1 MHSFGLPLAE
11 ERKPFHGLANLERIS
26 ERFSLA
32 GCDGSTFAVRPL
44 GDEINRDSDSFE
56 HSPLGFHG
64 LTTQESLQATYF
76 RPGEDVLLPEA
87 FAWACGGCPP
97 TGDDYEE
104 PQLVFSDRFDDGRC
118 ASLNDF
124 IVSREVRP
132 ELREP
137 ISQTLLEL
145 MAHQR
150 SRLFG
155 FPLANRF
162 VNVMLPHATLRPC
175 ESTGGHVTGADGWFL
190 QPMVSF
196 IRGGRDRNR
205 RRLRK
210 TYSLTFFLIPIVAS
224 GGRFKLRRMTACE
237 ISAMVNAGWGFAAA
251 PKHDAIP
258 RFAITEDQILCYLSK
273 LARFDL
279 YAMRRQPYASGD
291 ERIDAVSQ
299 LTLRQAVER
308 IAFGV
313 DLSIAQGK
321 AGETNQTITHRI
333 GNDVV
338 MTLGSAR
345 VSAVVAV
352 DRWLETEEI
361 GKSARENP
369 FPGSLLPLMA
379 RLARPMRMPGRY
391 DSGGRR
397 YRLDRPFV
405 DGDAYAVG
413 VIPTKRCL
421 VVASRD
427 GAQYGVRES
436 ALTQAGSV
444 AYMTLGAAAAIG
456 TMREIDRRLEQL
468 EGLGDPTKIAEV
480 DREIAGDL
488 GEIYDLDI
496 TRDPYRE
503 FYRRLRDRLG
513 IARDYKTLQDKM
525 KTLYRATS
533 TFHERKTEQR
543 LVWLTAAIVVLSV
556 FILIGTI
563 VLIGNGG

>member
-1 MHSFGLPLAE
+1 M
-11 ERKPFHGLANLERIS
+11 S
-26 ERFSLA
+26 ERFSLEGA
-32 GCDGSTFAVRPL
+32 DQRSFSVRPL
-44 GDEINRDSDSFE
+44 GDKVGPGARKKLFE
-56 HSPLGFHG
+56 HSPLGLNR

-76 RPGEDVLLPEA
+76 KPGGSASLPAA
-87 FAWACGGCPP
+87 FDWAAGGSPSDD
-97 TGDDYEE
+97 GDYEE
-104 PQLVFSDRFDDGRC
+104 PRLIFADEFDNDGY

-124 IVSREVRP
+124 IVSREASP
-132 ELREP
+132 KQREK
-137 ISQTLLEL
+137 ISQALLEL

-162 VNVMLPHATLRPC
+162 VNVMLPHAILRPS
-175 ESTGGHVTGADGWFL
+175 ESTASRMTAADAWFL
-190 QPMVSF
+190 QPLVSF
-196 IRGGRDRNR
+196 IRGGRGRNR
-205 RRLRK
+205 SRLRR
-210 TYSLTFFLIPIVAS
+210 TYSLTFFLIPV
-224 GGRFKLRRMTACE
+224 GGAREKFKSRPMSIYE
-237 ISAMVNAGWGFAAA
+237 IRTLVNAGWGFAAA
-251 PKHDAIP
+251 PEKNSIP
-258 RFAITEDQILCYLSK
+258 QFSISEAPIFEYLSN

-279 YAMRRQPYASGD
+279 YDMRRRSCGSRNDRHEATL
-291 ERIDAVSQ
+291 Q

-313 DLSIAQGK
+313 DLSVAQGK
-321 AGETNQTITHRI
+321 GAEANPTTTRHI

-345 VSAVVAV
+345 VSAVVTV
-352 DRWLETEEI
+352 DPELETVDVR
-361 GKSARENP
+361 KSAKDNP

-379 RLARPMRMPGRY
+379 DLARPMRTPDRHEAKAHK
-391 DSGGRR
+391 

-405 DGDAYAVG
+405 DGDIYAAG
-413 VIPTKRCL
+413 VIPAKRCL
-421 VVASRD
+421 VVVSRD
-427 GAQYGVRES
+427 KAQYGVQES

-468 EGLGDPTKIAEV
+468 EGLGDPTRIAEV

-503 FYRRLRDRLG
+503 FYRRLRNRLG
-513 IARDYKTLQDKM
+513 ITRDYETLQDKM

-533 TFHERKTEQR
+533 TFHEQKSER
-543 LVWLTAAIVVLSV
+543 LLVLLTAAIVILSV

-563 VLIGNGG
+563 IVAGKHGG